1 MVQPWPPAAAPLT
14 TTSCSTLSSPP
25 RATAGR
31 RRRTRGRHG
40 SVRINASN
48 PASAYG
54 NTDVDALA
62 ATAVLYA
69 PTLLAES
76 VRPGDLAGQ
85 RREEGGKL
93 SRRRARRP
101 RYFKCKAEKHT
112 HTHTHT
118 LRHEHKLSSP
128 MVTAPPPPCAAAR
141 SGGRD
146 GKAALW
152 RRSSLTRPN
161 PRSTSST
168 SYFLPNA
175 GHCPL
180 SSLISG
186 MENPLL
192 RLSASPQPLTG
203 AAGHIKHLPSMPLQ
217 LPASTSIAFSRS
229 SGHLH
234 GCTPTVRSI
243 DPTDTRYFSIFLFL
257 WCSIQH

>member
-1 MVQPWPPAAAPLT
+1 
-14 TTSCSTLSSPP
+14 
-25 RATAGR
+25 
-31 RRRTRGRHG
+31 
-40 SVRINASN
+40 
-48 PASAYG
+48 
-54 NTDVDALA
+54 
-62 ATAVLYA
+62 
-69 PTLLAES
+69 
-76 VRPGDLAGQ
+76 
-85 RREEGGKL
+85 
-93 SRRRARRP
+93 
-101 RYFKCKAEKHT
+101 
-112 HTHTHT
+112 
-118 LRHEHKLSSP
+118 
-128 MVTAPPPPCAAAR
+128 MVTAPPPPCVAAR

-203 AAGHIKHLPSMPLQ
+203 AAGHIQHLPSMPLQ

-243 DPTDTRYFSIFLFL
+243 DPTDTRSYTPHVPRAIHTHFDRSLDVYRL
-257 WCSIQH
+257 AGEAMNNLLKNPGASAELQHDIDDAKASMFELRERARDSTTRLPQHLS